1 MKIVVSKKAMDKNFK
16 TKVDATI
23 YMAKQCAERGQT
35 SFYMNIPGGSGYN
48 KHDLIKEIER
58 LTEHTVYAKPITPS
72 DSIKFLIAEEDRIY
86 GSDGLVYMKEGA
98 FKHE

>member
-35 SFYMNIPGGSGYN
+35 SFYMNIPKGSGYS
-48 KHDLIKEIER
+48 KIDLIDRIEE
-58 LTEHTVYAKPITPS
+58 LTEHTVHCGFAGNRAVS
-72 DSIKFLIAEEDRIY
+72 GDSIEFSIAEEGRIN
-86 GSDGLVYMKEGA
+86 G
-98 FKHE
+98 

>member
-35 SFYMNIPGGSGYN
+35 SFYMNIPSGSGYS
-48 KHDLIKEIER
+48 KHDLIDEVEK
-58 LTEHTVYAKPITPS
+58 LTEHTVYAGHRAVS
-72 DSIKFLIAEEDRIY
+72 GESIKFSIAEEDRIY
-86 GSDGLVYMKEGA
+86 GSDGLVYMKEA
-98 FKHE
+98 T